1 MSEIHYIAAMRIN
14 RAGRVVEQLTTLAG
28 DDPAAADD
36 RMRMQVAELGWF
48 RKEYQIATWVSDSHG
63 DEQAEDGKD
72 MFRRHIVHIDM
83 HQERLG
89 ASPAEPPA
97 EEEIES
103 LEEGDAV
110 DG

>member
-1 MSEIHYIAAMRIN
+1 MSEIHYIAAMRHN
-14 RAGRVVEQLTTLAG
+14 RAGRVVEILTTLAG

-36 RMRMQVAELGWF
+36 RMRMQVAELGWL

-89 ASPAEPPA
+89 AVAEPPA
-97 EEEIES
+97 EEE
-103 LEEGDAV
+103 GDAV